1 MERRQELAE
10 KRKRLK
16 SFLEA
21 SKLDCAV
28 LSTQASF
35 SWYTCGGE
43 NRVVM
48 CSEGGVASI
57 VADGERDVVITTNIE
72 ARRIEKEELCG
83 LDAFEVRGVPWHD
96 EAALAREIERAVGGR
111 KAAAEGGAF
120 GLPRLDAEFS
130 GLTYSLLPPE
140 VERYEELGKL
150 ASEGMEA
157 ALDRT
162 RPGMTEHEVEGL
174 MADELLKR
182 GCLPHVLLVAADE
195 RIGLYRH
202 PIATGKEFG
211 KHLMAVM
218 CARKWGL
225 IASLTR
231 FLHAGEPSAE
241 LRDKHSACCRVDA
254 ALMGATEVGKAV
266 GEAFQEGLRA
276 YDDLGFPEEWKLHHQ
291 GGPTG
296 YQSRS
301 YKGTLDEKRKVLL
314 NQAYAWNPSIT
325 GTKSEDTVLAT
336 DSGVRFLTR
345 ALNFPALDAEWKGK
359 SFSRADIKVV

>member
-1 MERRQELAE
+1 MERREELAE

-16 SFLEA
+16 AFLEG
-21 SKLDCAV
+21 SKLDCVV
-28 LSTQASF
+28 LSAQASF

-43 NRVVM
+43 NRVVL

-57 VADGERDVVITTNIE
+57 VADGERDVVVTTNIE
-72 ARRIEKEELCG
+72 AGRIEREELDG
-83 LDAFEVRGVPWHD
+83 LDGFDVRGVPWHD
-96 EAALAREIERAVGGR
+96 QPALAAEVEKAVGKR

-120 GLPRLDAEFS
+120 GLLPLSAEFS

-140 VERYEELGKL
+140 IERYEKLGTL
-150 ASEGMEA
+150 ASEAMEA
-157 ALDRT
+157 ALERVKPGRT
-162 RPGMTEHEVEGL
+162 EDEVQAA

-182 GCLPHVLLVAADE
+182 GSLPHVLLVAADE

-202 PIATGKEFG
+202 PIATGRKFE
-211 KHLMAVM
+211 KHLMAVV

-231 FLHAGEPSAE
+231 FLHTGEPPAE
-241 LRDKHSACCRVDA
+241 IREKHAACCRVDA
-254 ALMGATEVGKAV
+254 ALIGSTVVGKPV
-266 GEAFQEGLRA
+266 GEVFREGLRA
-276 YDDLGFPEEWKLHHQ
+276 YDETGFPEEWKLHHQ

-301 YKGTLDEKRKVLL
+301 YKGTPDEKRSVLA
-314 NQAYAWNPSIT
+314 NQAFAWNPSIT

-336 DSGVRFLTR
+336 EDGVRFLTR
-345 ALNFPALDAEWKGK
+345 ALSFPTRDAEWKGK
-359 SFSRADIKVV
+359 SFSRPDIKVI